1 MFIRALLPVDGS
13 RPSLSAVESAV
24 RAVSPAGEI
33 VLCHVIPT
41 FESLVA
47 GTATSARDSQV
58 AMELAQH
65 SHASRMREAQDYLS
79 EAERQVEEAQGRVLY
94 RLILQGEAGPQIL
107 RAASTHGCDVIAMA
121 TNGRSGWRRAI
132 LGSVADFVAR
142 NAEGVP
148 VLLVRRSED

>member
-13 RPSLSAVESAV
+13 PPSLAAVESAV
-24 RAVSPAGEI
+24 RAVSPSGEI

-47 GTATSARDSQV
+47 RTATSARDSEV
-58 AMELAQH
+58 ATELAQN
-65 SHASRMREAQDYLS
+65 SHASMVEAAQGYLN
-79 EAERQVEEAQGRVLY
+79 EAARQVEEVQGRVLH
-94 RLILQGEAGPQIL
+94 RLVLQGEVGPQIL
-107 RAASTHGCDVIAMA
+107 QAASTHRCDLIAMA

-148 VLLVRRSED
+148 VLLVRRSEH